1 MAQLCAI
8 IFFFLSKSYFVKP
21 KLKYSQY
28 RIESYP
34 QFKYFVFPLYSGSW
48 SGSDTTSLRVSYQIP
63 LSTLTV
69 KLPPTT
75 HLNTADSEMATELHL
90 TSPIRYVYVCCTIPL
105 IQINTIMSLFKNKRS
120 MLDKIVQQNDFK
132 FAICM
137 E

>member
-1 MAQLCAI
+1 MLQLQSRI
-8 IFFFLSKSYFVKP
+8 GDYFELIKPGRDLIKEGELQKISRKGISPRYFILLSDY
-21 KLKYSQY
+21 LLYTT
-28 RIESYP
+28 
-34 QFKYFVFPLYSGSW
+34 YSGSW

-90 TSPIRYVYVCCTIPL
+90 TSPIRYVYVCTIPL

-120 MLDKIVQQNDFK
+120 MLDEIV
-132 FAICM
+132 
-137 E
+137 